1 MNCKLCESGF
11 DFTMIG
17 GNSEKIIFEAVNEYM
32 NDADIVGCSASFSIC
47 RYDERHSDNAIRIND
62 VVLSGNTVT
71 VSFAPEDTI
80 DLSGKYVG
88 QLSIFRPAEDSTD
101 HARLANMQGNV
112 IIIRN
117 IDNVF
122 NVTKSE
128 VE

>member
-88 QLSIFRPAEDSTD
+88 QLSIFRPAEGRTD

-128 VE
+128 V